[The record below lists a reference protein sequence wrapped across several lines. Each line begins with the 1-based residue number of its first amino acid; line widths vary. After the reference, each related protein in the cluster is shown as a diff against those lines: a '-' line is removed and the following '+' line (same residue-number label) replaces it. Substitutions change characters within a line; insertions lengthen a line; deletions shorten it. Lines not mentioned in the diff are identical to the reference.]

1 MDGFLQI
8 YEIDEVDELM
18 LKEIQVPIRY
28 DDFVTRMKCYL
39 DNDEDYSEFLL
50 LINNRLRMY
59 ISLKIIT
66 IYV

>member
-1 MDGFLQI
+1 

-18 LKEIQVPIRY
+18 LKEIQIPILH

-39 DNDEDYSEFLL
+39 DDDENYPEFLL

-59 ISLKIIT
+59 ISLKIIS